1 MGDTMW
7 GRRRAQRAQEYE
19 AAVAEARTDLAEVLR
34 IADETHAGIADVFDR
49 LRDAYAMIE
58 ELLDQG
64 DGLPAKSA
72 RAQLACHREAWDE
85 IEEGMASFVEARRA
99 WHGHRPDADLLELTE
114 AAGHFADYVSSCA
127 ETMEEMAGLM
137 ISFHDLYRNMLEL
150 RDKLAPIRDRA
161 HAAVAAAANELAWA
175 GPTAQGKFALEVRLH
190 TVGDRLRELDSG
202 RVELEPGRKV
212 TDWYRDVEA
221 EIAEI
226 REAVLR
232 LGY

>member
-1 MGDTMW
+1 MW
-7 GRRRAQRAQEYE
+7 GRRRARRREQEYE
-19 AAVAEARTDLAEVLR
+19 AAVAEARSDLTEVLR
-34 IADETHAGIADVFDR
+34 IADETHAGVVDVFGK
-49 LRDAYAMIE
+49 LRDTYVTIE

-72 RAQLACHREAWDE
+72 RARLACHREAWDE
-85 IEEGMASFVEARRA
+85 MEEGMASFAEARRA
-99 WHGHRPDADLLELTE
+99 WDGSRAADAELFELTE
-114 AAGHFADYVSSCA
+114 AATYFADFVSNCA
-127 ETMEEMAGLM
+127 DTMEEMAGLM
-137 ISFHDLYRNMLEL
+137 SSFLDLYRNMLEL
-150 RDKLAPIRDRA
+150 RDKLAPMRERA
-161 HAAVAAAANELAWA
+161 HAAIAAAANELAWA

-190 TVGDRLRELDSG
+190 AAGDRLRELDAG

-212 TDWYRDVEA
+212 TDWYRDVES